1 MKLAIIKHPTENKAR
16 VVAKAETPEEQA
28 QVDLLFQAL
37 LSSSRRQ
44 GAYTSTDAIDV
55 MFETSPEW
63 KNDPQNPR

>member
-1 MKLAIIKHPTENKAR
+1 MKLAIMKHPAENKAR
-16 VVAKAETPEEQA
+16 IIAKAETPDEQA

-37 LSSSRRQ
+37 LSNSRRQ
-44 GAYTSTDAIDV
+44 GVYTSTDAIDV